1 MKIKKKDILEDN
13 FWSNLIK
20 NKSIRNKMRTIL
32 LTIMGFYISAVLI
45 SVLAIQM
52 SGMQIKSF
60 YNTHYKNMVLQLE
73 IKRDAEAIQKNIV
86 SAFASSNEQDTKTYL
101 DDAEK
106 YSNHLFENLEQLQNT
121 LEDQALI
128 DDLND
133 KINSELELRKPIIN
147 NLLSGAKAEAR
158 IIYIGD
164 YRNSVQ
170 NLENSLNVVS
180 EYIENIVSTNY
191 GKVML
196 IKNIVFIILILVS
209 IFSILFCTRISIV
222 LIRNIL
228 TPVEELEIAA
238 KKMENG
244 IFDINIEYESDDE
257 FGTLANSFRHTTEYI
272 KMIITDLNNVLTEI
286 AKGNFNVSSSCTD
299 KYLGDFS
306 STRDSLIQIVSS
318 LNEIFH
324 EIKEAAN
331 QVKSGSDQVS
341 QTSQELSQGT
351 TEQASSIEELM
362 ASMNEINEKVKNTAI
377 YSKNTSE
384 LAIGLGYKISE
395 SNSQMNEM
403 VKAMDDINDSSKDIS
418 EIINTIYSIAEQTN
432 LLSLNAAIEAA
443 RAGESGKGFA
453 VVAEEV
459 RKLAEECSKAVQDTS
474 QLIEKSI
481 KSVEKGKN
489 LVDLT
494 AISLNEVVT
503 NAKEAVDVVN
513 NISDLSEEQAL
524 SIEQIN
530 QTIDQIAD
538 VVHSNSAIAEES
550 AAASEEL
557 LAQAETF
564 EGIISK
570 YNLR

>member
-196 IKNIVFIILILVS
+196 IKNIVFIILVLLS
-209 IFSILFCTRISIV
+209 IFSILFCIRISIV

-228 TPVEELEIAA
+228 KPVEELEMAA

-272 KMIITDLNNVLTEI
+272 KIIITDVNNVLTEI
-286 AKGNFNVSSSCTD
+286 AKGNFNVNSSYSD

-306 STRDSLIQIVSS
+306 STRDSLIHIVSS

-324 EIKEAAN
+324 EIREAAN
-331 QVKSGSDQVS
+331 QVKGGSDQVS
-341 QTSQELSQGT
+341 QTAQELSQGT

-362 ASMNEINEKVKNTAI
+362 ASMNEINEKVKNTAA
-377 YSKNTSE
+377 YAKNTNE
-384 LAIGLGYKISE
+384 LAIGLGYKIRE

-403 VKAMDDINDSSKDIS
+403 VNAMDEINDSSKDIS

-489 LVDLT
+489 LADST
-494 AISLNEVVT
+494 AIALNEVVT
-503 NAKEAVDVVN
+503 NAKDAVDFVN
-513 NISDLSEEQAL
+513 NISNLSEEQAL